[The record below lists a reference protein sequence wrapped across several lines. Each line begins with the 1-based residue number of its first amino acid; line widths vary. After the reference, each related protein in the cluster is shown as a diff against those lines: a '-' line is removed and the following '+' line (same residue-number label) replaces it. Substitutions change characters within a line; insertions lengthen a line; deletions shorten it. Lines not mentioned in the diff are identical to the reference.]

1 VDEDFKNAA
10 ETVYFLVN
18 AILVAMQ
25 IQEKIKK
32 QQKKAAKKPPVNRK
46 SKKRK

>member
-1 VDEDFKNAA
+1 MDEDFKNAA

-32 QQKKAAKKPPVNRK
+32 QQKKQQK
-46 SKKRK
+46 SPL

>member
-1 VDEDFKNAA
+1 MDEDFKNAA

-32 QQKKAAKKPPVNRK
+32 QQKKPPVNRK

>member
-1 VDEDFKNAA
+1 MDEDFKNAA

-25 IQEKIKK
+25 IQEKLKTA
-32 QQKKAAKKPPVNRK
+32 KKAAKSPL
-46 SKKRK
+46 